1 MVHIETYEPK
11 YKNDFIRLNKEWIES
26 YFKIESSCSRGSP
39 APRVR

>member
-26 YFKIESSCSRGSP
+26 YFKIESSVRGDLLLP
-39 APRVR
+39 A